1 MVISESI
8 VYVQIMNASIYFQ
21 GAVVVEVAVLLVDA
35 MDLPDI
41 GLMGRFN

>member
-8 VYVQIMNASIYFQ
+8 VYVQIMNTSIYFQ
-21 GAVVVEVAVLLVDA
+21 RAVVVEVAVLLVDA
-35 MDLPDI
+35 LDLRDV